1 MTSQERIK
9 KLKKTMLLN
18 QKDMEEEVDANWD
31 WLINQAELLEEGREY
46 SNWLENITTS
56 SLHEVTSTFLS
67 NEGSIKTISANLR
80 AIINKES
87 ENKQ

>member
-31 WLINQAELLEEGREY
+31 WLINQAELLEEVREY